1 MSLIAVALQ
10 VLLAV
15 LLMVALV
22 FGWRLERKLKA
33 LRDAQAGFGKAVAD
47 LDNAAQRAEQG
58 LADLRAATDEASEYL
73 ADRIEKAK
81 QLAAQLDDR
90 MTRAASAPRLEARA
104 EPRLDQRQ
112 EPGQRPARDPRD
124 FVASQAPEPTPVDA
138 PAGGR
143 RLNAQDFEAMLE
155 REARAR
161 GAGPATS
168 RPATPGQSSHNPS
181 PIPPRE
187 TARSRARVDD
197 DLFDGPDP
205 SSRPGSPFRDRR

>member
-1 MSLIAVALQ
+1 MSLISVALQ

-33 LRDAQAGFGKAVAD
+33 LRDAQSGFAKAVAD

-81 QLAAQLDDR
+81 ALAVQLDER
-90 MTRAASAPRLEARA
+90 MTRAAATPRIETRPEPAP
-104 EPRLDQRQ
+104 
-112 EPGQRPARDPRD
+112 RPAREPRD
-124 FVASQAPEPTPVDA
+124 FAAPPAPEAA

-161 GAGPATS
+161 GPGPATS
-168 RPATPGQSSHNPS
+168 RPATPAQSS
-181 PIPPRE
+181 PISSATPARE
-187 TARSRARVDD
+187 TPRSRARVDD

-205 SSRPGSPFRDRR
+205 ASRPGSPFRDRR

>member
-15 LLMVALV
+15 LLLVALV

-33 LRDAQAGFGKAVAD
+33 LRDAQDGFAKAVAD

-81 QLAAQLDDR
+81 ALAVQLDER
-90 MTRAASAPRLEARA
+90 MTRAASAPRI
-104 EPRLDQRQ
+104 EPRQDARQ
-112 EPGQRPARDPRD
+112 DLGQRPAREPRD
-124 FVASQAPEPTPVDA
+124 FVASQAAEPPPA
-138 PAGGR
+138 PSPAGGR
-143 RLNAQDFEAMLE
+143 RLSAQDFEAMLE

-161 GAGPATS
+161 TSGPATS
-168 RPATPGQSSHNPS
+168 RPATSSNSSLNSPPNPS
-181 PIPPRE
+181 ANPSRE

>member
-1 MSLIAVALQ
+1 MSLVAVALQ
-10 VLLAV
+10 VFLAV

-33 LRDAQAGFGKAVAD
+33 LRDAQDGFAKAVAD

-58 LADLRAATDEASEYL
+58 LADLRAATNEASEYL

-81 QLAAQLDDR
+81 TLAAQLDDR
-90 MTRAASAPRLEARA
+90 MTHAASAPRIETR
-104 EPRLDQRQ
+104 EPRQDL
-112 EPGQRPARDPRD
+112 GQRPAREPRD
-124 FVASQAPEPTPVDA
+124 FVASQAPEPQPA
-138 PAGGR
+138 PSPAGGR
-143 RLNAQDFEAMLE
+143 RLSAQDFEAMLE

-161 GAGPATS
+161 TGGPATS
-168 RPATPGQSSHNPS
+168 RPATPSNSSLNPPLNPS
-181 PIPPRE
+181 RE
-187 TARSRARVDD
+187 TPRSRARVDD